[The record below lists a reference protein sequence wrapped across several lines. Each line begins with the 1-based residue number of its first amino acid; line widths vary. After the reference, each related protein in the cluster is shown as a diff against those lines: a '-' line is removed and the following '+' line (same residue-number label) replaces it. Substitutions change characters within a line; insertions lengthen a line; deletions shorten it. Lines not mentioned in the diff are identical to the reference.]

1 MSINKKQRSEL
12 ESRLEKWAPRVTST
26 ADVAFA
32 LNESLKDYKA
42 VCGAEALGKGLAEWQ
57 AEVLVNVGLSAEAEL
72 ERVVEIVDTVFE
84 NVPSDTVLGYLGAQ
98 LKDALVDSESDTGTN
113 HA

>member
-12 ESRLEKWAPRVTST
+12 EFRMEKWSDKVSSPS
-26 ADVAFA
+26 DIAFA

-57 AEVLVNVGLSAEAEL
+57 AEVLLNVGLGAEAER
-72 ERVVEIVDTVFE
+72 ERALEIVETVFE
-84 NVPSDTVLGYLGAQ
+84 NVPEDTVLGYLGGQ
-98 LKDALVDSESDTGTN
+98 IVDALVDGTDV
-113 HA
+113 

>member
-12 ESRLEKWAPRVTST
+12 ESRMEKWAGKVTSPS
-26 ADVAFA
+26 DVAFA

-57 AEVLVNVGLSAEAEL
+57 AEVLVNVGLGAEAEL

-84 NVPSDTVLGYLGAQ
+84 NVPDDTVLGYLGNQ
-98 LKDALVDSESDTGTN
+98 LKDALVETDGTN
-113 HA
+113 A

>member
-12 ESRLEKWAPRVTST
+12 ENRMQRWAPQVSS
-26 ADVAFA
+26 ASDVAFA

-57 AEVLVNVGLSAEAEL
+57 AEVLVNVGLGAEAER
-72 ERVVEIVDTVFE
+72 ERVIEIVDEVFE
-84 NVPSDTVLGYLGAQ
+84 NVPEDTVLGYLGAEI
-98 LKDALVDSESDTGTN
+98 KEALVDTESDV
-113 HA
+113 

>member
-12 ESRLEKWAPRVTST
+12 AERMEKWAGKVSSPS
-26 ADVAFA
+26 DVAFA

-57 AEVLVNVGLSAEAEL
+57 AEVLVNVGLGAEAER
-72 ERVVEIVDTVFE
+72 ERVIEIVDEVFE
-84 NVPSDTVLGYLGAQ
+84 NVPSDTVLGYLGAEI
-98 LKDALVDSESDTGTN
+98 KEALVESDGTN
-113 HA
+113 V

>member
-12 ESRLEKWAPRVTST
+12 AERMEKWAGKVSSPS
-26 ADVAFA
+26 DVAFA

-57 AEVLVNVGLSAEAEL
+57 AEVLVNVGLGAEAER
-72 ERVVEIVDTVFE
+72 ERAIEIVEEVFE
-84 NVPSDTVLGYLGAQ
+84 NVPEDTVLGYLGAEIM
-98 LKDALVDSESDTGTN
+98 DALADAESDN
-113 HA
+113 A